1 MLEIKNLS
9 KRFGNQQVLD
19 HISLKIEKGKVI
31 AVIGPSGTGKSTLL
45 RCINVLERP
54 EEGTIQLDDQMFD
67 YEKLSKADIQVLRT
81 RTSMVFQNSNLYRN
95 KTALEN
101 ITTPLT
107 LVKKMP
113 KEEADKIA
121 LDLLE
126 KVGVL
131 EKKDAYPETLSGG
144 EKQRVG
150 IARALAVNPDIILF
164 DEPTSALDPE
174 WVLEVLEVI
183 RDLAKQHFTMII
195 VTHEMQF
202 AKEVASRVIF
212 MEKGVVV
219 EEGTPEEVLE
229 NPKNSRTRAF
239 LRLEKRKEDFKIVHS
254 MNYEEMIPMFIEAG
268 LEMEPNEKRPSGL
281 LECYE
286 LIDNNTGK
294 RVGGASLVYTCDEY
308 VIKTVAIEKAY
319 QGKGLGTDLVK
330 TIMQDA
336 KERGAKRIYLNAK
349 VPEFYKTL
357 GFTIVSHDEAPDI
370 STCHLCHRYHNGCDS
385 EIMMK
390 DL

>member
-9 KRFGNQQVLD
+9 KSFGNQQVLD

-45 RCINVLERP
+45 RCINVLERA
-54 EEGTIQLDDQMFD
+54 EEGTIQLDDQIFD

-144 EKQRVG
+144 EKQILCVAAAYISG
-150 IARALAVNPDIILF
+150 CKIIVIDEHSSNLDENYIDILKEILIIL
-164 DEPTSALDPE
+164 
-174 WVLEVLEVI
+174 
-183 RDLAKQHFTMII
+183 
-195 VTHEMQF
+195 
-202 AKEVASRVIF
+202 
-212 MEKGVVV
+212 
-219 EEGTPEEVLE
+219 
-229 NPKNSRTRAF
+229 KN
-239 LRLEKRKEDFKIVHS
+239 
-254 MNYEEMIPMFIEAG
+254 
-268 LEMEPNEKRPSGL
+268 
-281 LECYE
+281 
-286 LIDNNTGK
+286 
-294 RVGGASLVYTCDEY
+294 
-308 VIKTVAIEKAY
+308 
-319 QGKGLGTDLVK
+319 
-330 TIMQDA
+330 
-336 KERGAKRIYLNAK
+336 
-349 VPEFYKTL
+349 
-357 GFTIVSHDEAPDI
+357 
-370 STCHLCHRYHNGCDS
+370 
-385 EIMMK
+385 
-390 DL
+390 

>member
-9 KRFGNQQVLD
+9 KSFGNQQVLD

-54 EEGTIQLDDQMFD
+54 EEGTIQLDDQIFD

-174 WVLEVLEVI
+174 LVAGVLDVI
-183 RDLAKQHFTMII
+183 KDLAKQHTTMLI
-195 VTHEMQF
+195 VTDEMKF
-202 AKEVASRVIF
+202 AKNVADEVVF
-212 MEKGVVV
+212 MEGGHIV
-219 EEGTPEEVLE
+219 EMGLAHEVFE
-229 NPKNSRTRAF
+229 NPKEERTRQF
-239 LRLEKRKEDFKIVHS
+239 LSK
-254 MNYEEMIPMFIEAG
+254 N
-268 LEMEPNEKRPSGL
+268 NE
-281 LECYE
+281 
-286 LIDNNTGK
+286 
-294 RVGGASLVYTCDEY
+294 
-308 VIKTVAIEKAY
+308 
-319 QGKGLGTDLVK
+319 
-330 TIMQDA
+330 
-336 KERGAKRIYLNAK
+336 
-349 VPEFYKTL
+349 
-357 GFTIVSHDEAPDI
+357 
-370 STCHLCHRYHNGCDS
+370 
-385 EIMMK
+385 
-390 DL
+390 

>member
-54 EEGTIQLDDQMFD
+54 EEGTIQLDDQIFD

-144 EKQRVG
+144 
-150 IARALAVNPDIILF
+150 
-164 DEPTSALDPE
+164 
-174 WVLEVLEVI
+174 
-183 RDLAKQHFTMII
+183 
-195 VTHEMQF
+195 
-202 AKEVASRVIF
+202 
-212 MEKGVVV
+212 
-219 EEGTPEEVLE
+219 
-229 NPKNSRTRAF
+229 
-239 LRLEKRKEDFKIVHS
+239 
-254 MNYEEMIPMFIEAG
+254 
-268 LEMEPNEKRPSGL
+268 
-281 LECYE
+281 
-286 LIDNNTGK
+286 
-294 RVGGASLVYTCDEY
+294 
-308 VIKTVAIEKAY
+308 
-319 QGKGLGTDLVK
+319 
-330 TIMQDA
+330 
-336 KERGAKRIYLNAK
+336 
-349 VPEFYKTL
+349 
-357 GFTIVSHDEAPDI
+357 
-370 STCHLCHRYHNGCDS
+370 
-385 EIMMK
+385 
-390 DL
+390 